1 MSERPHVVI
10 VGGGFGGIAVARAL
24 ATAPVRITVLDRRNH
39 HLFQPLLYQ
48 VAMAGLSPADISA
61 PIRAVLSAQENA
73 EVLLAE
79 VTHVDLAGRVVHTDA
94 GPEPYDHLV
103 LAAGARTSYFGHPE
117 WEKHAPGL
125 KDLEDAIDIRH
136 RVLLAFE
143 AAERAR
149 DAAERERL
157 LTFVIIG
164 GGPTGVELAGALAEL
179 SRTVLAQDFRNIDP
193 ASARVVLVDGGDRV
207 LATFSPE
214 LSAAAGAQLAR
225 LGVTVRGGRRVESV
239 DADGVV
245 VGGERI
251 AAGTVLWAAGVA
263 GSPLAQVLG
272 VPLDRAGRVVI
283 GPDCALPGHPEVFC
297 IGDMALCLDA
307 AGAPLPG
314 VAPVAMQQGRYVAEV
329 IRDRVAGMPLAPVPF
344 RYRDKG
350 TMATIGRSAAVAQ
363 VGRLELTGFAAWFA
377 WLAIHILFLIDFR
390 NRAVVIFNWVWSYF
404 TYKRG
409 ARLITDE
416 RRR

>member
-24 ATAPVRITVLDRRNH
+24 ATAPVRITLLDRRNH

-61 PIRAVLSAQENA
+61 PIRAVLSAQSNV

-94 GPEPYDHLV
+94 GPEPYDSLV

-117 WEKHAPGL
+117 WAQHAPGL

-149 DAAERERL
+149 DPAERARL

-193 ASARVVLVDGGDRV
+193 ASARVVLLDGGDRV
-207 LATFSPE
+207 LSTFSPE
-214 LSAAAGAQLAR
+214 LSAAAAAQLAS
-225 LGVTVRGGRRVESV
+225 LGVTVRSGLRVESV

-245 VGGERI
+245 AGGERI
-251 AAGTVLWAAGVA
+251 DAGTVLWAAGVA

-272 VPLDRAGRVVI
+272 VPLDRAGRVI
-283 GPDCALPGHPEVFC
+283 IEPDCSLPGHREVFC

-314 VAPVAMQQGRYVAEV
+314 VAPVAMQQGRYVAGL
-329 IRDRVAGMPLAPVPF
+329 IRDRVAGMPLAPEPF

-409 ARLITDE
+409 ARLITDD